1 MSLLC
6 PNCRA
11 PIDSA
16 TLACAAGHQFGCED
30 GVLIL
35 LEAEFGQ
42 HLAAFIETLVRFRTA
57 ENKRVTDPTVYEHLP
72 FALADENVE
81 WRARCYDLAIIRRLI
96 AGRQRQRILDVGA
109 SNGWLSHQLALLGH
123 DVTAV
128 ELFTDQYDG
137 LKAKQ
142 FYSSDWRA
150 IQMDLADLSVLNE
163 QYDVVIVNHGLP
175 FYPDPSATLADARER
190 VAAGGLLILIGLAFF
205 RDPSERIEMLAAR
218 QRAYRERYGADFF
231 LRPTRGYLDFG
242 DKTRFAA
249 QGVRLHL
256 HPRRWRANLK
266 SFVKPSSPRYFYGV
280 YKARRDQ

>member
-11 PIDSA
+11 PIDAA
-16 TLACAAGHQFGCED
+16 TLACPGGHQFGCED
-30 GVLIL
+30 GVLVL
-35 LEAEFGQ
+35 LEAQFSRYLG
-42 HLAAFIETLVRFRTA
+42 AFIETLVRFRTD
-57 ENKRVTDPTVYEHLP
+57 ENKRVIDPTIYERLP
-72 FALADENVE
+72 FALARENVE

-96 AGRQRQRILDVGA
+96 AGRERQRILDVGA

-142 FYSSDWRA
+142 FYSTAWRA

-163 QYDVVIVNHGLP
+163 RYDIVIVNHGLP
-175 FYPDPSATLADARER
+175 FYPDPSACLAGARER
-190 VAAGGLLILIGLAFF
+190 VAAGGLLIVIGLAFF
-205 RDPSERIEMLAAR
+205 RDPSVRVRLLAAR
-218 QRAYRERYGADFF
+218 QRAYRERYRADFF
-231 LRPTRGYLDFG
+231 LRPTRGYLDFD
-242 DKTRFAA
+242 DKARFAA

-256 HPRRWRANLK
+256 HPRLWSANLK
-266 SFVKPSSPRYFYGV
+266 SLVRPTSPRYYYGV
-280 YKARRDQ
+280 YQTW